1 MRLMNTFK
9 NDIRFQVKYGFYFL
23 YAFFSAV
30 YIVLLRMTPAEYKG
44 IVGSLIVLTDPA
56 MLGIF
61 FIGGIWLLEKGEG
74 LHRFWRI
81 SPLRPIEYVLGKSIS
96 LAALSTLS
104 ADLIVWLGM
113 GRIYHVL
120 YLSVGV
126 FIGAVIFNL
135 VGLIIATYARSVNH
149 YMLIAILPSI
159 FVTIPPLLTAFNFT
173 HPVLEVFPGTALWHL
188 IVNVMNTSLQ
198 LNGWI
203 GINLGFW
210 LVCLL
215 LLANKRIKVA
225 LQSEGDEKI

>member
-23 YAFFSAV
+23 YTFFSAV

-159 FVTIPPLLTAFNFT
+159 FVSIPPLLTAFNFT

-188 IVNVMNTSLQ
+188 IVNAMNTSLK

-215 LLANKRIKVA
+215 LLANKRIEVA

>member
-81 SPLRPIEYVLGKSIS
+81 SPLRPVEYVLGKSVS

-159 FVTIPPLLTAFNFT
+159 FVSIPPLLTAFNFT

-188 IVNVMNTSLQ
+188 IVNAMNTSLQ

>member
-30 YIVLLRMTPAEYKG
+30 YIMLLRMTPAEYKG

-81 SPLRPIEYVLGKSIS
+81 SPLHPIEYVLGKSVS

-120 YLSVGV
+120 YLSMGV

-159 FVTIPPLLTAFNFT
+159 FVTIPPLLTAFNIT

-188 IVNVMNTSLQ
+188 IVNAMNTSLQ

-203 GINLGFW
+203 GINFGFW
-210 LVCLL
+210 FVCLL
-215 LLANKRIKVA
+215 LLANKRIEVA

>member
-135 VGLIIATYARSVNH
+135 VGLIIATYAHSVNH

-159 FVTIPPLLTAFNFT
+159 FVSIPPLLTAFNFT
-173 HPVLEVFPGTALWHL
+173 HPVLEAFPGTALWHL
-188 IVNVMNTSLQ
+188 IVNAMNTSLK

-215 LLANKRIKVA
+215 LLANKRIEVA

>member
-188 IVNVMNTSLQ
+188 IVNAMNTSLK

>member
-81 SPLRPIEYVLGKSIS
+81 SPLHPIEYVLGKSVS

-135 VGLIIATYARSVNH
+135 VGLIIATYAHSVNH

-159 FVTIPPLLTAFNFT
+159 FVSIPPLLTAFNFT

-188 IVNVMNTSLQ
+188 IVNAMNTSLK

>member
-81 SPLRPIEYVLGKSIS
+81 SPLRPVEYVLGKSIS

-113 GRIYHVL
+113 GKIHHVL

-159 FVTIPPLLTAFNFT
+159 FVSIPPLLTAFNIT

-188 IVNVMNTSLQ
+188 IVNAMNTSLQ

-215 LLANKRIKVA
+215 LLANKRIEVA
-225 LQSEGDEKI
+225 LQSEGDKKI

>member
-188 IVNVMNTSLQ
+188 IVNVMNTSLK

>member
-81 SPLRPIEYVLGKSIS
+81 SPLHPIEYVLGKSIS

-159 FVTIPPLLTAFNFT
+159 FVTIPPLLTAFNIT